1 MSLIQQIQL
10 NKKEKGILLRRL
22 KLMTVCPVCS
32 FSAPYDG
39 ENNLTLENLSCHTP
53 VQIINIFYQIKRNF
67 RKAVVMKQF

>member
-1 MSLIQQIQL
+1 
-10 NKKEKGILLRRL
+10 
-22 KLMTVCPVCS
+22 MTVCPVCS